1 VNLIQKAIAFRAR
14 STSCR
19 CLLQARRA
27 FCVNRV
33 LVPYLYE
40 AMFALQDGIPIE
52 VIDEAALRFGM
63 PWARELA
70 DVVASTCANTWATS

>member
-1 VNLIQKAIAFRAR
+1 M
-14 STSCR
+14 
-19 CLLQARRA
+19 
-27 FCVNRV
+27 NRV

-63 PWARELA
+63 PMGPVSSLPTSW
-70 DVVASTCANTWATS
+70 VSTCANTLASSCRRR